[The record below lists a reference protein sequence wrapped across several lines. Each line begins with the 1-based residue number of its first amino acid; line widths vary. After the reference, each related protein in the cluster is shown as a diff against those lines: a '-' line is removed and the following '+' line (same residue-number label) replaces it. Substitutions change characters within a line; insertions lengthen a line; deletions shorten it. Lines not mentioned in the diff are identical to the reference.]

1 MAENETKE
9 LTEKKKKHEK
19 KFYVYPDGTVLVYY
33 EQNLKKTTDVVIG
46 YRIPRVNV
54 QAKNDLIGIYD
65 CVNSPNKL
73 VFYQGADN
81 NVRIPIIKPGLPH
94 FIEHMIYS
102 SLESISKEQIYDY
115 FAKTDTRYNAFTTQ
129 DTLAA
134 EFSCPSKFNKQVFA
148 LYSAMIYREKYNEQ
162 DLENEKGPVYQ
173 ELEGVLDEHGIQSE
187 DDLLYQLLF
196 GNYDNLT
203 AEEILGCDK
212 KIIDSF
218 DEKQMLKFIK
228 SYFTKQNMIIS
239 VVSDRPFKEIKELC
253 DKWFVDKAPSIEATR
268 VVTPQP
274 VYSFNNDELLLIA
287 DKNAKTANIS
297 FILKGIPDYE
307 KNEIYSTVES
317 FILNNFNGRLMK
329 KLRNH
334 NGKVYT
340 PKFVDGNMPGLAI
353 KILEAQTTPEHVA
366 AVLEAMTEIL
376 TDLAQKGITDE
387 EFEGFKEMWENR
399 RDRAASVKH
408 NSASILYDKILH
420 GLKPFVGEYN
430 KKISDLTKEDI
441 NNYLKDTYAHAKC
454 CLAITGNFDEKSI
467 KPFEQILKFRPL
479 DKYMDEKFIDKEA
492 EDDFIK
498 FLLEAS
504 DAEYN
509 KRIHYVEN
517 EEYKKRIEASKKAD
531 KQKKQQEAEK
541 KKQETEKKKK
551 QEAEK
556 EKEKEK
562 EKDKKSEG
570 KKEQPKEEPKK
581 ADDEEDGLKK

>member
-1 MAENETKE
+1 MAENKAKE

-19 KFYVYPDGTVLVYY
+19 KVYTYPDGTVLVYY
-33 EQNLKKTTDVVIG
+33 EQNLNKCTDVTVG
-46 YRIPRVNV
+46 FRIPRLNV
-54 QAKNDLIGIYD
+54 PAKNDLIGIYD

-102 SLESISKEQIYDY
+102 SLESISKKQIFDY
-115 FAKTDTRYNAFTTQ
+115 FVKTNTRYNAFTTQ

-134 EFSCPSKFNKQVFA
+134 EFNCPSKFNEQVFA
-148 LYSAMIYREKYNEQ
+148 LYSAMIFRDKYNEQ

-173 ELEGVLDEHGIQSE
+173 ELERVLDKHSAESE
-187 DDLLYQLLF
+187 EDLLFQLLF

-203 AEEILGCDK
+203 SEEILGCDK

-253 DKWFVDKAPSIEATR
+253 DKWFVAKAPSIEATK

-274 VYSFNNDELLLIA
+274 VYSFNNDELLLLA

-307 KNEIYSTVES
+307 KNEIYSAVED
-317 FILNNFNGRLMK
+317 FILNNFNGRLMT
-329 KLRNH
+329 KLRNE

-340 PKFVDGNMPGLAI
+340 PFFAEENMPGLAI
-353 KILEAQTTPEHVA
+353 KMLEAQTTPENVT
-366 AVLEAMTEIL
+366 AVLDAMTEIL

-399 RDRAASVKH
+399 RERATSVKH
-408 NSASILYDKILH
+408 NQSYNLYHKILD

-430 KKISDLTKEDI
+430 KKISELTKEDI

-454 CLAITGNFDEKSI
+454 CLAITGNFDKKSI

-479 DKYMDEKFIDKEA
+479 DKYMDEKFIDKEV

-541 KKQETEKKKK
+541 KKK

-556 EKEKEK
+556 EKEKK
-562 EKDKKSEG
+562 PEG
-570 KKEQPKEEPKK
+570 KKEEPKEKPKK
-581 ADDEEDGLKK
+581 ADDEEGLKK